1 MMTSA
6 EAREGAG
13 GKERV
18 MAVESE
24 MRRAVET
31 AETIGWL
38 EGFVGVVWL
47 LPLDEVSDE
56 MPEEYERRVA
66 RLRELVIGE
75 VADSE

>member
-1 MMTSA
+1 
-6 EAREGAG
+6 
-13 GKERV
+13 
-18 MAVESE
+18 MAVDSE
-24 MRRAVET
+24 ARRAVEL

-47 LPLDEVSDE
+47 LPLDKVSDE

>member
-1 MMTSA
+1 
-6 EAREGAG
+6 
-13 GKERV
+13 
-18 MAVESE
+18 MAVDSE
-24 MRRAVET
+24 TRRAVEL
-31 AETIGWL
+31 AEAIGWL

-47 LPLDEVSDE
+47 LPLDKVSDE

>member
-1 MMTSA
+1 
-6 EAREGAG
+6 
-13 GKERV
+13 

-24 MRRAVET
+24 TRRSVEL

-47 LPLDEVSDE
+47 LPLDKVSDE

>member
-1 MMTSA
+1 
-6 EAREGAG
+6 
-13 GKERV
+13 
-18 MAVESE
+18 MAVDSE
-24 MRRAVET
+24 TRRSVET

-47 LPLDEVSDE
+47 LPLDKVSDE

>member
-1 MMTSA
+1 
-6 EAREGAG
+6 
-13 GKERV
+13 

-24 MRRAVET
+24 MRRSVEL

-47 LPLDEVSDE
+47 LPLDKVSDE

>member
-1 MMTSA
+1 
-6 EAREGAG
+6 
-13 GKERV
+13 
-18 MAVESE
+18 MAVDSE
-24 MRRAVET
+24 TRSAVEL
-31 AETIGWL
+31 AEIVGWL

-47 LPLDEVSDE
+47 LPLDKVSDE

>member
-1 MMTSA
+1 MSVEDDVRSLSA
-6 EAREGAG
+6 RVARLTT
-13 GKERV
+13 
-18 MAVESE
+18 AVEL
-24 MRRAVET
+24 

-47 LPLDEVSDE
+47 LPMDKVSDE

-75 VADSE
+75 VEDSE

>member
-1 MMTSA
+1 
-6 EAREGAG
+6 
-13 GKERV
+13 
-18 MAVESE
+18 MAVDSE
-24 MRRAVET
+24 TRRAVELT
-31 AETIGWL
+31 EIVGWL

-47 LPLDEVSDE
+47 LPLDKVSDE

>member
-1 MMTSA
+1 
-6 EAREGAG
+6 
-13 GKERV
+13 
-18 MAVESE
+18 MAVDSE
-24 MRRAVET
+24 TRRDGEI

-47 LPLDEVSDE
+47 LPLDKVSDE
-56 MPEEYERRVA
+56 MPAEYERRVA

>member
-1 MMTSA
+1 MTSV

-13 GKERV
+13 GEGAV

-24 MRRAVET
+24 MRRSVET
-31 AETIGWL
+31 AEIVGWL

-47 LPLDEVSDE
+47 LPLDKVSDE

>member
-1 MMTSA
+1 
-6 EAREGAG
+6 
-13 GKERV
+13 
-18 MAVESE
+18 MAVGSE
-24 MRRAVET
+24 ARRAVEL

-47 LPLDEVSDE
+47 LPMDKVSDE
-56 MPEEYERRVA
+56 MPAEYERRVA

>member
-1 MMTSA
+1 
-6 EAREGAG
+6 
-13 GKERV
+13 
-18 MAVESE
+18 MAVDSE
-24 MRRAVET
+24 PRRAVEL

-47 LPLDEVSDE
+47 LPMDKVSDE

-75 VADSE
+75 VEDSE